1 MIIISVKLVEDCFQR
16 PAQCVSCVCCVFV
29 VLTKMLFRMITTAFL
44 FKSVCVSFSVTMALI
59 SDGSKEMWLSCF
71 YLLLPVL
78 ILKKLK
84 LKLTGIF
91 EISQAY
97 VEAYFH
103 VSVCFLALSCMLMTV
118 SSQLCA
124 HTPLKK
130 LKRTPWFSS
139 SGLKFPA
146 SGCRAEWW
154 TGPCSVSNVRPGFF
168 CEHIWKLP
176 LRLHLWSEF

>member
-1 MIIISVKLVEDCFQR
+1 MQKTSFMMIIISVKLVEDCFQR

-29 VLTKMLFRMITTAFL
+29 ALTKMLFRMITTAFL

-91 EISQAY
+91 EISQAH

-103 VSVCFLALSCMLMTV
+103 VSVCFLALSCMLMT
-118 SSQLCA
+118 
-124 HTPLKK
+124 
-130 LKRTPWFSS
+130 PWFSS

-146 SGCRAEWW
+146 SGCRAEW
-154 TGPCSVSNVRPGFF
+154 SMF
-168 CEHIWKLP
+168 C
-176 LRLHLWSEF
+176 F